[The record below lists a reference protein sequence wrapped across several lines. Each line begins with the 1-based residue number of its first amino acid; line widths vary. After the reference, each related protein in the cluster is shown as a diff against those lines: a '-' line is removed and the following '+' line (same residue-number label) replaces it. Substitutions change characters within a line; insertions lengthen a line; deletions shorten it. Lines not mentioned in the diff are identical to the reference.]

1 MPAEITTQ
9 FKTTGAVG
17 AREDLS
23 DIINRIDPDDTPV
36 YSKLKKGTRTAIQF
50 DWQVQELAAAGSNAI
65 NEGADVSAYNQT
77 PTERFNNVHA
87 ISSKA
92 INVSGTLDAIDT
104 AGRAKESAY
113 QATLKGIELKR
124 DIEYM
129 LMYDT
134 AKSTSDPRSPGTL
147 STWITNYSLGASATT
162 NGSFDGDGVDFPVTD
177 VTTDTTPA
185 DGVAD
190 DWGTVRSISGDL
202 VDTVH
207 QAVYNDGG
215 KPTALVLSPTQKR
228 LFSDAMVQASTVVAN
243 RMNQTA
249 AEGAAAV
256 GAVDVYVSDF
266 GNLATV
272 IDRFMPAERAYLLD
286 FNHMEFVTLPGR
298 NMVKY
303 DLAKNGDS
311 HREQVLCEWSLEMKA
326 PKAQGAVYALSTS

>member
-36 YSKLKKGTRTAIQF
+36 YSRMKKGTRNAIQF
-50 DWQVQELAAAGSNAI
+50 DWQVQELAAAGSNAT

-129 LMYDT
+129 LTYDT
-134 AKSTSDPRSPGTL
+134 VKSTSDPRSPGTL
-147 STWITNYSLGASATT
+147 STWITNYSLGANETA
-162 NGSFDGDGVDFPVTD
+162 NGSFDGDGVDVPVT
-177 VTTDTTPA
+177 A
-185 DGVAD
+185 A
-190 DWGTVRSISGDL
+190 DWGDARAISTDL

-207 QAVYNDGG
+207 QAVYDDGG
-215 KPTALVLSPTQKR
+215 KPSSLVLSPTQKR
-228 LFSDAMVQASTVVAN
+228 LFSDATVQASTVIEN
-243 RMNQTA
+243 RMNQSDA
-249 AEGAAAV
+249 SAAAAV
-256 GAVDVYVSDF
+256 GAVDMYVSDF
-266 GNLATV
+266 GKVETM
-272 IDRFMPAERAYLLD
+272 ICRFMPNERAYLLD
-286 FNHMEFVTLPGR
+286 FNHMEFTTLPGR

-311 HREQVLCEWSLEMKA
+311 HREQVLCEWSVEMKA
-326 PKAQGAVYALSTS
+326 PKANGAIYALSTS